1 MQSAGTSQTHQGCNQ
16 RARPK
21 LISATKLIR
30 ATGRS
35 HGPRRVADLIS
46 GNHWSSERRV
56 GATDHAELPI
66 LLNSGLQSRSIT
78 WTQYVSVRY
87 A

>member
-21 LISATKLIR
+21 LIS